1 LRCQRNILHMHL
13 FASFMVRAFMFLLK
27 NILFVAGVGL
37 STDVLIKNGNSYWLA
52 DKFESN
58 WHCKAFTSIWQ
69 YCILA
74 NYSWILMEGLYLHN
88 LIFCAL
94 FADSNANIT
103 IYIILGWGEN
113 YDFLSRI
120 NFIYFFKL
128 NYSTILLKYQNLDM
142 VFKLIIK

>member
-1 LRCQRNILHMHL
+1 MHL
-13 FASFMVRAFMFLLK
+13 FASFMVRAFTFLLK
-27 NILFVAGVGL
+27 NLLFVSGVGL
-37 STDVLIKNGNSYWLA
+37 STDVLIKNGESYWLT

-94 FADSNANIT
+94 FADSNASISV
-103 IYIILGWGEN
+103 YVVLGWGESVKEGF
-113 YDFLSRI
+113 YPLYPSGIYIYTLSWGLM
-120 NFIYFFKL
+120 KL
-128 NYSTILLKYQNLDM
+128 LSWD
-142 VFKLIIK
+142 